1 MGFLLKLWR
10 GEVSLGTTYWIF
22 GALVVFMFH
31 MLEFVP
37 LGNADQT
44 GILRFISSA
53 YYLFI
58 SIAVFR
64 SSIRHNGS
72 RLFIIYAQL
81 SALGL
86 LLLVVWRIFAV
97 SFVSGEIPA

>member
-37 LGNADQT
+37 LGNPEQS
-44 GILRFISSA
+44 GILKAISST
-53 YYLFI
+53 YYAFI
-58 SIAVFR
+58 SIAIFR
-64 SSIRHNGS
+64 SSIRHSGS

-81 SALGL
+81 SAVGL
-86 LLLVVWRIFAV
+86 LMMVVWRIFA
-97 SFVSGEIPA
+97 P